1 MKVHGIL
8 DADLGD
14 AASAG
19 RSAEE
24 IGYDGVWVSEI
35 AHDPFLPL
43 LLAAGETTKLE
54 LGTAIAVAFPRSPM
68 HLAYTA
74 WDLQRYSGGR
84 FILGLGSQVRAHV
97 ERRYSAPFDRPAARM
112 RELVLAIRA
121 IWQSWQDGAPLDF
134 RGEFYTHTLMTP
146 FFNPGPNPYG
156 PPKIFLAAVGPKMTE
171 VAGEVADGVFV
182 HGLTSDEFIRTATL
196 PAVRRG
202 LDVSG
207 RKRGDIDVC
216 RPLFLVTGVTD
227 AERDRADAWVRDKLA
242 FYASTPTY
250 RSVLELHGWEALQ
263 GELAGLARANRWA
276 EMAGLIDDEMVRTFA
291 VVADLPEIPEQI
303 GRRFGGFIDRVS
315 FNAPFREH
323 PDEWGKVLAGIAAT

>member
-14 AASAG
+14 AAAAA

-24 IGYDGVWVSEI
+24 IGYDGIWVSEI
-35 AHDPFLPL
+35 THDPFLPL
-43 LLAAGETTKLE
+43 LLAAGQTSTLE

-121 IWQSWQDGAPLDF
+121 IWRSWQEGGPLDF

-156 PPKIFLAAVGPKMTE
+156 PPKIFLAAVGPMMTE

-182 HGLTSDEFIRTATL
+182 HGLTSDQFIRSVTL
-196 PAVRRG
+196 PAVQRG
-202 LDVSG
+202 LDLSG
-207 RKRGDIDVC
+207 RKRGDVDVC
-216 RPLFLVTGVTD
+216 RPLFLVTGVTEG
-227 AERDRADAWVRDKLA
+227 ERERADAWVRDKLA

-250 RSVLELHGWEALQ
+250 RSVLEMHGWEALQ
-263 GELAGLARANRWA
+263 GELAGLARANRWP
-276 EMAGLIDDEMVRTFA
+276 EMADLIDDEMVSTFA
-291 VVADLPEIPEQI
+291 VVADLLDVPGQI
-303 GRRFGGFIDRVS
+303 GSRFGGLIDRVS

-323 PDEWGKVLAGIAAT
+323 PDEWGQVLAGISAV

>member
-14 AASAG
+14 AAAAA

-24 IGYDGVWVSEI
+24 IGYDGIWVSEI
-35 AHDPFLPL
+35 THDPFLPL
-43 LLAAGETTKLE
+43 LLAAGQTSTLE

-121 IWQSWQDGAPLDF
+121 IWRSWQEGGPLDF

-156 PPKIFLAAVGPKMTE
+156 PPKIFLAAVGPMMTE
-171 VAGEVADGVFV
+171 VAGEVADGVLV
-182 HGLTSDEFIRTATL
+182 HGLTSDQFIRSVTL
-196 PAVRRG
+196 PAVQRG
-202 LDVSG
+202 LDLSG
-207 RKRGDIDVC
+207 RKRGDVDVC
-216 RPLFLVTGVTD
+216 RPLFLVTGVTEG
-227 AERDRADAWVRDKLA
+227 ERERADAWVRDKLA

-250 RSVLELHGWEALQ
+250 RSVLEMHGWEALQ
-263 GELAGLARANRWA
+263 GELAGLARANRWP
-276 EMAGLIDDEMVRTFA
+276 EMADLIDDEMVSTFA
-291 VVADLPEIPEQI
+291 VVADLLDVPGQI
-303 GRRFGGFIDRVS
+303 GSRFGGLIDRVS

-323 PDEWGKVLAGIAAT
+323 PDEWGQVLAGISAV

>member
-8 DADLGD
+8 DAELGD
-14 AASAG
+14 AGAAA

-24 IGYDGVWVSEI
+24 VGYDGLWVSEI
-35 AHDPFLPL
+35 VHDPFLPL
-43 LLAAGETTKLE
+43 VLAAGQTDRLE

-97 ERRYSAPFDRPAARM
+97 ERRYSASFDRPVARM

-121 IWQSWQDGAPLDF
+121 IWNSWQEGTPLDF

-156 PPKIFLAAVGPKMTE
+156 PPKIFMAAVGPKMTQ

-182 HGLTSDEFIRTATL
+182 HGLTSEEFIRSVTM
-196 PAVRRG
+196 PAVQRG
-202 LDVSG
+202 LDLSG
-207 RKRGDIDVC
+207 RKRGDIEVC
-216 RPLFLVTGVTD
+216 RPLFLVTGVD
-227 AERDRADAWVRDKLA
+227 SAERSRADRWVRDKLA

-250 RSVLELHGWEALQ
+250 RSVLEMHGWESLQ
-263 GELAGLARANRWA
+263 GELADLARAGRWS
-276 EMAGLIDDEMVRTFA
+276 EMAGLIDDEMVQTFA
-291 VVADLPEIPEQI
+291 VVADLPDVPTQI
-303 GRRFGGFIDRVS
+303 AGRFGGLIDRVS

-323 PDEWGKVLAGIAAT
+323 PQQWGDVLAAISAA